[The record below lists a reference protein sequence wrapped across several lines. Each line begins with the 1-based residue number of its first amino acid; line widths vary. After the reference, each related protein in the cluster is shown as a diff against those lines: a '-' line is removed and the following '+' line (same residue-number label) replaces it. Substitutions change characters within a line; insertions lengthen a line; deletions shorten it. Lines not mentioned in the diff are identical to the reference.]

1 MPTGHQREPWPALF
15 PVSRTC
21 SAYTAAPFA
30 ACPDCATAQKLRGGG
45 ARRFCLLAGGFDCR
59 EQQLPAGVPSVD
71 GYDMWPY
78 LVGDAAASPRT
89 EIMLETGCK
98 ALGCAAP
105 GCVGCN
111 AKLPCGRF
119 PCTGALISGDFK
131 IILGMQS
138 YGFWQGPIYP
148 ASSRRCVFPVAALIS
163 LTQTAAGRMPR
174 PTRRRLRWAWTAD
187 RVASSTSATTLPS
200 TATWRRRTR
209 RSWLS

>member
-1 MPTGHQREPWPALF
+1 M
-15 PVSRTC
+15 
-21 SAYTAAPFA
+21 
-30 ACPDCATAQKLRGGG
+30 D

-148 ASSRRCVFPVAALIS
+148 ASSIVAVFFF
-163 LTQTAAGRMPR
+163 
-174 PTRRRLRWAWTAD
+174 
-187 RVASSTSATTLPS
+187 
-200 TATWRRRTR
+200 
-209 RSWLS
+209 RSPH